1 MAYNDVYIGINYS
14 HDASAAVMHKGKLL
28 YYRGEDRYNRQK
40 STSALGKCLT
50 EAFDIARDIAKEQD
64 VKIITVVSSII
75 YWGRH
80 NISCDEHAHDT
91 FKLSYDVLMGIG
103 WENSEYRHLMH
114 HECHAGLSFYNSG
127 FDEAICL
134 VIDGGGGAV
143 PSYNAVREAESIY
156 YMNYNDTEYLYQ
168 RGSLVGTDLLKEQFG
183 VVTPTKSKFKKTDVM
198 MLPTYGGQ
206 FKNVGYLVCEK
217 YVKKPLWKNSS
228 DSASDSAGKVMGLSA
243 YGKPNKNFPNLA
255 FFDKFPTTRFAKFI
269 QSFLFINGNVAYPE
283 KYKEL
288 PKDVPPE
295 DIAYAVQSQST
306 EAVFEYIEYALSLK
320 PNVKNMCLSG
330 GFFYNVVNN
339 YKILKKFPNINF
351 FFEPIAGDQGTALG
365 SAMLAYRRDTGD
377 KEKRPL
383 TTVCLGSQ
391 ANYERDLYPNE
402 KEIHGVTPKDVA
414 ELIADRN
421 VVAIYQGRTECG
433 PRALGNRSILY
444 DPRDP
449 DGRDVVN
456 KIKKREWYRPF
467 AGTVLEECA
476 HDWFD
481 MANLKSSP
489 WMMFAVDCY
498 EEKRDI
504 VPALQHN
511 DGTSRIQT
519 VTSEQNKHYYDLISE
534 FYKLTGIPMVLNT
547 SFNLAGD
554 VIVNNMEQACY
565 TCRDGKIPYLYCP
578 EREMLIQFF

>member
-14 HDASAAVMHKGKLL
+14 HDASVAVIHKGELL

-40 STSALGKCLT
+40 STSALGRCLT
-50 EAFDIARDIAKEQD
+50 EAHDIARDIAKEQN
-64 VKIITVVSSII
+64 VRMITVVSSVV
-75 YWGRH
+75 YTYRQ
-80 NISCDEHAHDT
+80 NISCNEHAHDT
-91 FKLSYDVLMGIG
+91 IKLAYDVLMGTG

-143 PSYNAVREAESIY
+143 PDHNIVRESESIY

-168 RGSLVGTDLLKEQFG
+168 RGSILGTSVLKEKLG
-183 VVTPTKSKFKKTDVM
+183 VVTPTKSKFEKTDILT
-198 MLPTYGGQ
+198 LPTYGGL
-206 FKNVGYLVCEK
+206 FKNAGHLLCEK
-217 YVKKPLWKNSS
+217 YVKNRPRKNS
-228 DSASDSAGKVMGLSA
+228 SDSAGKVMGLSA
-243 YGKPNKNFPNLA
+243 YGKPNKNIPNLA
-255 FFDKFPTTRFAKFI
+255 FFDKFPTRKFAEFI
-269 QSFLFINGNVAYPE
+269 HSHLSTE
-283 KYKEL
+283 KEL
-288 PKDVPPE
+288 PENMPPE
-295 DIAYAVQSQST
+295 DIAYAIQSQST
-306 EAVFEYIEYALSLK
+306 DAVFEYIEYALSLK
-320 PNVKNMCLSG
+320 PSVKNVCLSG

-339 YKILKKFPNINF
+339 YKILKRFPDINF

-365 SAMLAYRRDTGD
+365 AAMLAYRRDTGD

-391 ANYERDLYPNE
+391 ANYERDLLPNE
-402 KEIHGVTPKDVA
+402 KEIHNVTPKDVA

-456 KIKKREWYRPF
+456 TIKNREWYRPF

-498 EEKRDI
+498 EDKRDI

-519 VTSEQNKHYYDLISE
+519 VNEEQNKHFYDLIQE
-534 FYKLTGIPMVLNT
+534 FRNITGIPMVLNT

-554 VIVNNMEQACY
+554 VIVDNMKEACY
-565 TCRDGKIPYLYCP
+565 TCRNGNIPYLYCP
-578 EREMLIQFF
+578 EREMLIKFS

>member
-14 HDASAAVMHKGKLL
+14 HDGSVAVIHKGKLIH
-28 YYRGEDRYNRQK
+28 YRVEDRYNREK
-40 STSALGKCLT
+40 STNALTRSLDEAHGVAHWIAEKQGKDNTNIIHVVTACISLIRYNIT
-50 EAFDIARDIAKEQD
+50 CDSQSKAFRKASQLILGYTCDSKRD
-64 VKIITVVSSII
+64 S
-75 YWGRH
+75 YR
-80 NISCDEHAHDT
+80 
-91 FKLSYDVLMGIG
+91 FLS
-103 WENSEYRHLMH
+103 H
-114 HECHAGLSFYNSG
+114 HESHASGSFYNSG

-134 VIDGGGGAV
+134 VIDGGGGLV
-143 PSYNAVREAESIY
+143 PADIMIRESESIY
-156 YMNYNDTEYLYQ
+156 YMNYNNVEYLYQ
-168 RGSLVGTDLLKEQFG
+168 RGSNDWRDVPSSKTKERLG
-183 VVTPTKSKFKKTDVM
+183 CITPKVSKFNKTENNHHPRIGAIFNYAALTVTS
-198 MLPTYGGQ
+198 PPKSVNYE
-206 FKNVGYLVCEK
+206 V
-217 YVKKPLWKNSS
+217 S
-228 DSASDSAGKVMGLSA
+228 GKLMGLSA
-243 YGKPNKNFPNLA
+243 YGKPNPKIRQPVFMG
-255 FFDKFPTTRFAKFI
+255 RFANRKFREYLK
-269 QSFLFINGNVAYPE
+269 SYREDTALR
-283 KYKEL
+283 KE
-288 PKDVPPE
+288 VPPE
-295 DIAYAVQSQST
+295 DIAYEVQSQST
-306 EAVFEYIEYALSLK
+306 EALFEYIEYALSLK

-351 FFEPIAGDQGTALG
+351 FFEPIAGDQGTAIG
-365 SAMLAYRRDTGD
+365 CAIAEYRRDTDD
-377 KEKRPL
+377 KKKRPL
-383 TTVCLGSQ
+383 KNVCLGSP
-391 ANYERDLYPNE
+391 ADYLRDLKSNE
-402 KEIHGVTPKDVA
+402 KEIHNVTPKDVA
-414 ELIADRN
+414 KLIEQRN
-421 VVAIYQGRTECG
+421 VVAIYQGQTECG

-498 EEKRDI
+498 KEKRDI

-519 VTSEQNKHYYDLISE
+519 VNSEQNKHYYDLISE

-554 VIVNNMEQACY
+554 VIVNNMEQACD
-565 TCRDGKIPYLYCP
+565 TCRKGEIPYLYCP